1 MAQSL
6 SAQHFLECDNCEE
19 NPSKFLCKSCPGY
32 LCENCKIEHEK
43 KKMTRSHEIVA
54 LTSHNED
61 MVDLLFCSNHAKK
74 LECYCDHCKEPV
86 CTDCIIQSHNGHPLK
101 SLSTV
106 YKELTDHYKQEREEI
121 ENVLLPRHR
130 ELLCSETAKRSAFT
144 KRADELVKKI
154 EAHTLSVIEMVK
166 HVGQQTIES
175 VREAEKEGL
184 HEMNIFK
191 DSLEEKI
198 NQLHIM
204 GDEIS
209 ACLEARPEASFFS
222 SIYRNQLEN
231 FQSLPTPV
239 ECTLTDFQPEN
250 KDKEI
255 SLGKPPILQLSKCNL
270 EKESYRPVSKEGD
283 VALRISHDSVDDN
296 LPEEDLEES
305 YNTKKHHGKLSR
317 RKVKKNYQKKA
328 SSAAGALWGN
338 PGPLL
343 QSTQLL
349 LGPRTPPHWGPA
361 LHVEALEECA
371 QGAPQDQQHHKGERR
386 CNEEY

>member
-54 LTSHNED
+54 LTSHNEE
-61 MVDLLFCSNHAKK
+61 MVDLLFCSNHAKKK

-101 SLSTV
+101 SLSKV

-154 EAHTLSVIEMVK
+154 EAHTLSVIKMVK
-166 HVGQQTIES
+166 HVGQQTVES

-191 DSLEEKI
+191 DSIEEKI
-198 NQLHIM
+198 NQLQIM
-204 GDEIS
+204 GDKIS

-255 SLGKPPILQLSKCNL
+255 SLGKPPVLQRSKCNL
-270 EKESYRPVSKEGD
+270 KKTSYEEDVTLQIPHGLFDDNMYEKE
-283 VALRISHDSVDDN
+283 L
-296 LPEEDLEES
+296 EEDERIGR
-305 YNTKKHHGKLSR
+305 YP
-317 RKVKKNYQKKA
+317 RKQVIKKA
-328 SSAAGALWGN
+328 
-338 PGPLL
+338 
-343 QSTQLL
+343 
-349 LGPRTPPHWGPA
+349 R
-361 LHVEALEECA
+361 EKILE
-371 QGAPQDQQHHKGERR
+371 RWT
-386 CNEEY
+386 